1 MTVKET
7 FEAMATRFRPERAQ
21 GLQTVIQ
28 YDITGPE
35 GCTYHINIADGQCA
49 IREGASATP
58 PALTLTMAGDE
69 NPYARHVRSRAEGRR
84 VRFVGR
90 LSHPDTLA
98 TIADADVV
106 LMPSRLETF
115 GLPIREAMEAR
126 VTVVGRLAFHRV
138 LEAGAGEEDGD
149 AAEERRCR
157 ARGKRPF
164 FPCGRHHLRRRGFAR
179 SERGGERVSARERR
193 RDQKG

>member
-58 PALTLTMAGDE
+58 PALTLTMAAQDW
-69 NPYARHVRSRAEGRR
+69 
-84 VRFVGR
+84 
-90 LSHPDTLA
+90 LDMLA
-98 TIADADVV
+98 
-106 LMPSRLETF
+106 
-115 GLPIREAMEAR
+115 G
-126 VTVVGRLAFHRV
+126 G
-138 LEAGAGEEDGD
+138 
-149 AAEERRCR
+149 CR
-157 ARGKRPF
+157 ARWPSC
-164 FPCGRHHLRRRGFAR
+164 PASSVTRGT
-179 SERGGERVSARERR
+179 
-193 RDQKG
+193 